1 MKKKLLFILSSA
13 VMLCSAVS
21 VSAENSV
28 FRETSGQYYQ
38 LGKYNGEPIIWRNI
52 VSEDDPNGVLMVS
65 DDILCE
71 KCFDVGNEF
80 EIPVS
85 SYYEMFG
92 SDDWSI
98 SCIRD
103 WLNSTA
109 DSGQVKWTK
118 YAPTEQRVKGIP
130 GYTKTPGEAYDQEKG
145 FLHSDNFSESER
157 SVIKSVTQWQEV
169 VNSEQ
174 ESENGN
180 TIPFIPIYQYERGH
194 DGNYVEGQITI
205 DDCADA
211 YSKSAMYRL
220 TDTIFF
226 LDMQQLHNMYIAL
239 GESVEAVAAG
249 NEEEF
254 SVETRTWTRNSGDDW
269 RVMRIKPDVSQ
280 NTIYFGGGAHANS
293 KGGVRPAFY
302 LNEDTAVIVSGSGTK
317 DDPYVL
323 DGTAS
328 TGTEVF
334 CNGEQV
340 NFDVEPITENDR
352 TLVGMRAIF
361 ESLDAD
367 VTWEQDTLTAV
378 AVKDDTTIKLQANNN
393 VMLKND
399 EEITL
404 DVPAQ
409 IVNDRTMIPL
419 RAVAEA
425 LDAKVDW
432 VGELR
437 RVVIDQDPEPI
448 PVSDWNPIWYQNA
461 TQWYK

>member
-1 MKKKLLFILSSA
+1 MKKKLLLLLSSA
-13 VMLCSAVS
+13 VMICTSVS
-21 VSAENSV
+21 VSAENNV

-52 VSEDDPNGVLMVS
+52 VCEDDPNGVLMVS

-85 SYYEMFG
+85 SFYEMFG

-109 DSGQVKWTK
+109 DSGQVQWTK

-130 GYTKTPGEAYDQEKG
+130 GYTPETGEAYDQEKG

-180 TIPFIPIYQYERGH
+180 TIPFKPVYQYERGQN
-194 DGNYVEGQITI
+194 GNYVEGHITI

-211 YSKSAMYRL
+211 YSKAAMYRL

-226 LDMQQLHNMYIAL
+226 LDMQQLHNMYTAF
-239 GESVEAVAAG
+239 GTVAAA
-249 NEEEF
+249 NEEEY
-254 SVETRTWTRNSGDDW
+254 EDIREGTWTRNSGDNW
-269 RVMRIKPDVSQ
+269 YVLTFKTNAVFNFNIGF
-280 NTIYFGGGAHANS
+280 NYNAAANQ
-293 KGGVRPAFY
+293 KGCVRPAFY
-302 LNEDTAVIVSGSGTK
+302 LNEDTAMIVSGSGTK

-323 DGTAS
+323 NGTAS

-334 CNGEQV
+334 CNGEQI

-378 AVKDDTTIKLQANNN
+378 AVKDGTTIKLQANNN

-409 IVNDRTMIPL
+409 VVNDRTMIPL

-432 VGELR
+432 IGELR
-437 RVVIDQDPEPI
+437 RVVIDEDPEPI
-448 PVSDWNPIWYQNA
+448 PVSDWNPTWYQNT

>member
-1 MKKKLLFILSSA
+1 MKKKLLLLLSSA
-13 VMLCSAVS
+13 VMICTSVS
-21 VSAENSV
+21 VSAENNV

-52 VSEDDPNGVLMVS
+52 VCEDDPNGVLMVS

-85 SYYEMFG
+85 SFYEMFG

-109 DSGQVKWTK
+109 DSGQVQWTK
-118 YAPTEQRVKGIP
+118 YAPTEQRVKGVP
-130 GYTKTPGEAYDQEKG
+130 GYTPETGEAYDQEKG

-180 TIPFIPIYQYERGH
+180 TIPFKPIYQYERGQN
-194 DGNYVEGQITI
+194 GNYIEGRITI

-211 YSKSAMYRL
+211 YSKAAMYRL

-226 LDMQQLHNMYIAL
+226 LDMLQLHNMYVAF
-239 GESVEAVAAG
+239 GGSVEAVAAD
-249 NEEEF
+249 NEEAYG
-254 SVETRTWTRNSGDDW
+254 VATWTRNSGDNW
-269 RVMRIKPDVSQ
+269 RVVQFKPDLKRNDVRISA
-280 NTIYFGGGAHANS
+280 GGADANS
-293 KGGVRPAFY
+293 KGCVRPAFY
-302 LNEDTAVIVSGSGTK
+302 LNEDTAMIVSGSGTK

-323 DGTAS
+323 NGTAS

-334 CNGEQV
+334 CNGEQI

-378 AVKDDTTIKLQANNN
+378 AVKDGTTIKLQANNN

-409 IVNDRTMIPL
+409 VVNDRTMIPL

-432 VGELR
+432 IGELR

-448 PVSDWNPIWYQNA
+448 PVSDWNPTWYQNA

>member
-1 MKKKLLFILSSA
+1 MKKKLLFLLSS
-13 VMLCSAVS
+13 VLMICSAVS
-21 VSAENSV
+21 VSAENSM

-71 KCFDVGNEF
+71 KSFDVGNEF
-80 EIPVS
+80 ELPAS
-85 SYYEMFG
+85 NWYELRG

-109 DSGQVKWTK
+109 DSGQVQWTK
-118 YAPTEQRVKGIP
+118 YAPTEERVHGTPECGDRDGKG
-130 GYTKTPGEAYDQEKG
+130 YDQEKG

-174 ESENGN
+174 ESENGI
-180 TIPFIPIYQYERGH
+180 TLPFVPIYEYERGQN
-194 DGNYVEGQITI
+194 GNYVEGYITI

-211 YSKSAMYRL
+211 YSKAAMYRL
-220 TDTIFF
+220 TDTIFL
-226 LDMQQLHNMYIAL
+226 LDMQQLHNMHIAL
-239 GESVEAVAAG
+239 GTVAAD
-249 NEEEF
+249 NEKEYNGF
-254 SVETRTWTRNSGDDW
+254 KQGTLTRNSADYVGTILRFKTNIDTGECTF
-269 RVMRIKPDVSQ
+269 Q
-280 NTIYFGGGAHANS
+280 NFSAIEAGC
-293 KGGVRPAFY
+293 VRPAFY

-404 DVPAQ
+404 DAPAQ

-461 TQWYK
+461 TQWYE

>member
-1 MKKKLLFILSSA
+1 MKKKLLLLLSSA
-13 VMLCSAVS
+13 VMICTSVS
-21 VSAENSV
+21 VSAENNV

-52 VSEDDPNGVLMVS
+52 VCEDDPNGVLMVS

-71 KCFDVGNEF
+71 KSFDVGNEF
-80 EIPVS
+80 ELPAS
-85 SYYEMFG
+85 NWYELKG

-109 DSGQVKWTK
+109 DSGQVQWTK
-118 YAPTEQRVKGIP
+118 YAPTEERVHGTPECGDRDGKG
-130 GYTKTPGEAYDQEKG
+130 YDQEKG
-145 FLHSDNFSESER
+145 FLHGDNFSESER

-169 VNSEQ
+169 VNAEQ
-174 ESENGN
+174 ESENGI
-180 TIPFIPIYQYERGH
+180 TLPFVPIYEYERGQN
-194 DGNYVEGQITI
+194 GNYVEGYITI

-211 YSKSAMYRL
+211 YSKAAMYRL
-220 TDTIFF
+220 TDTVFF
-226 LDMQQLHNMYIAL
+226 LDMQQLHNMYEELAT
-239 GESVEAVAAG
+239 VVAG
-249 NEEEF
+249 NENF
-254 SVETRTWTRNSGDDW
+254 NPIAGTWSRNSGDKWAVLTFGADLDT
-269 RVMRIKPDVSQ
+269 VNFGF
-280 NTIYFGGGAHANS
+280 NTYANS

-302 LNEDTAVIVSGSGTK
+302 LNEDTAMIVSGSGTK

-323 DGTAS
+323 NGTAS

-334 CNGEQV
+334 CNGEQI

-378 AVKDDTTIKLQANNN
+378 AVKDGTTIKLQANNN

-409 IVNDRTMIPL
+409 VVNDRTMIPL

-432 VGELR
+432 IGELR
-437 RVVIDQDPEPI
+437 RVVIDEDPEPI
-448 PVSDWNPIWYQNA
+448 PVSDWNPTWYQNA